1 MMGQKLARTPIL
13 IIVGVF
19 LVSIVSCLNVS
30 AQVNDADLENRV
42 FNLGILRTG
51 KSKSKSARKNVDP
64 KVLFAQVQEDF
75 TAIQVTNN
83 ELAEGLEKKD
93 PLDLELVA
101 KSVTEIR
108 TRAVRL
114 MENLTESKVTNR
126 EGSQPPNAATS
137 AELKE
142 RLVGLDKL
150 IVDFTHNRVFKEES
164 PDDEKLA
171 RKALLDLDQIIKM
184 STDILARVEH
194 LKKSA

>member
-1 MMGQKLARTPIL
+1 MMRKTVARTPIL
-13 IIVGVF
+13 IIMGVF
-19 LVSIVSCLNVS
+19 LVSITSCLNVF
-30 AQVNDADLENRV
+30 AQGNDADLENRV

-51 KSKSKSARKNVDP
+51 RSKSKSAKKNVDP

-83 ELAEGLEKKD
+83 ELAEVLEKKN
-93 PLDLELVA
+93 PLDLEVVA

-114 MENLTESKVTNR
+114 MENLTESKATNR
-126 EGSQPPNAATS
+126 EGSQLPNAATS

-142 RLVGLDKL
+142 RLLALDKL
-150 IVDFTHNRVFKEES
+150 VVEFTHNRVFKEES

-171 RKALLDLDQIIKM
+171 KKALLDLDQIIKM
-184 STDILARVEH
+184 SSNILASVEH

>member
-1 MMGQKLARTPIL
+1 MRQKLVRTPIL
-13 IIVGVF
+13 IVVGVF
-19 LVSIVSCLNVS
+19 LVLLTLCFNVS

-83 ELAEGLEKKD
+83 QLAEGLEKKD

-101 KSVTEIR
+101 GSVTEIR

-114 MENLTESKVTNR
+114 MENLTESKVRNTQ
-126 EGSQPPNAATS
+126 GSQLPNTATS

-142 RLVGLDKL
+142 RLLALDKL
-150 IVDFTHNRVFKEES
+150 IVEFTHNRVFKEES

-171 RKALLDLDQIIKM
+171 KKALLDLDQIIKM
-184 STDILARVEH
+184 STDILAGVEH

>member
-1 MMGQKLARTPIL
+1 MMRQKLVRTPIL
-13 IIVGVF
+13 IVVGVF
-19 LVSIVSCLNVS
+19 LVLLTLCFNVS

-83 ELAEGLEKKD
+83 QLAEGLEKKD

-101 KSVTEIR
+101 GSVTEIR

-114 MENLTESKVTNR
+114 MENLTESKVRNTQ
-126 EGSQPPNAATS
+126 GSQLPNTATS

-142 RLVGLDKL
+142 RLLALDKL
-150 IVDFTHNRVFKEES
+150 IVEFTHNRVFKEES

-171 RKALLDLDQIIKM
+171 KKALLDLDQIIKM
-184 STDILARVEH
+184 STDILAGVEH